1 VSDDT
6 AKDEAEAREFEDF
19 LAYLSQSRGFDF
31 TAYKRA
37 SLARRV
43 RKRMQS
49 VGIEHYSEYTD
60 YLEVHPEEFVELFN
74 TILINVTSFFRD
86 APAWEVVRKQVIP
99 SILEHKRPDEAIRV
113 WSAGCASGEEPY
125 TLAIC
130 LAEALGESGF
140 RQRVKIYGTD
150 VDEDALATARQA
162 TYGARALEPV
172 PPDLREKY
180 FEPINGGFGFRKDL
194 RRAIIFG
201 RHDLLQD
208 APISRVDLLVCRNT
222 LMYFNSEAQGRVLSR
237 FLFALGENG
246 YLLLGKAETLLTH
259 TAMLTPVDLKQRIF
273 TRTPRALT
281 GERPLPAVAPS
292 MRTPAD
298 GSSAAIRGVAFEM
311 DPTPQLSVDSAGYVV
326 AANDRCRQLFGVRV
340 DDLGRPL
347 QDLEVSYRPVELR
360 GLIEESYR
368 DRRAVTAQ
376 NVEWAPLGGS
386 SRWFTVQVIPLWDP
400 LGAVVGANVIFADV
414 TAGKQLQ
421 AELQQ
426 SKHELETAYE
436 ELQSSN
442 EELETTNEELQS
454 TVEEL
459 ETTNEEL
466 QSTNEELETM
476 NEELQSSNEEME
488 TVNAE
493 IRDRGAELDRANAFL
508 ETVLTS
514 LQVGV
519 VVVDQEIVIRTWNR
533 SAENIWGLRSD
544 EVVGTNFLNLDSGLP
559 TEKLRNMVRAC
570 LSGAEARQQETIPAI
585 NRRGREIECRVTCLP
600 LAPRER
606 EATGVRGAIL
616 LMEELPG
623 ADGVT

>member
-1 VSDDT
+1 
-6 AKDEAEAREFEDF
+6 
-19 LAYLSQSRGFDF
+19 
-31 TAYKRA
+31 
-37 SLARRV
+37 
-43 RKRMQS
+43 
-49 VGIEHYSEYTD
+49 
-60 YLEVHPEEFVELFN
+60 
-74 TILINVTSFFRD
+74 
-86 APAWEVVRKQVIP
+86 
-99 SILEHKRPDEAIRV
+99 
-113 WSAGCASGEEPY
+113 
-125 TLAIC
+125 
-130 LAEALGESGF
+130 
-140 RQRVKIYGTD
+140 
-150 VDEDALATARQA
+150 
-162 TYGARALEPV
+162 
-172 PPDLREKY
+172 
-180 FEPINGGFGFRKDL
+180 
-194 RRAIIFG
+194 
-201 RHDLLQD
+201 
-208 APISRVDLLVCRNT
+208 
-222 LMYFNSEAQGRVLSR
+222 
-237 FLFALGENG
+237 
-246 YLLLGKAETLLTH
+246 
-259 TAMLTPVDLKQRIF
+259 
-273 TRTPRALT
+273 
-281 GERPLPAVAPS
+281 
-292 MRTPAD
+292 
-298 GSSAAIRGVAFEM
+298 
-311 DPTPQLSVDSAGYVV
+311 VDSAGYVV

-376 NVEWAPLGGS
+376 NVEWAPPGGS

-616 LMEELPG
+616 LMEEVPG